1 MQHLLNTKG
10 KRKVFLDDKN
20 QFGVFL
26 TPTLVEGE
34 WTGEVEVNL
43 AFADNNDLDDDCNE
57 MLVQVIAMMAASVEL
72 METDSAIADRLMDIV
87 DRRYPQ
93 SSEKEQLTKDIE
105 IDGNV
110 IRFDFNSKTK
120 GNA

>member
-1 MQHLLNTKG
+1 MRYLLSTKG
-10 KRKVFLDDKN
+10 KRKVFLNNKN

-26 TPTLVEGE
+26 NPTMKDGE

-43 AFADNNDLDDDCNE
+43 AFADSNDLDDDSNDI
-57 MLVQVIAMMAASVEL
+57 LVQVITMMAASIEL
-72 METDSAIADRLMDIV
+72 METDHEIANRLLSIV
-87 DRRYPQ
+87 DRRYPEP
-93 SSEKEQLTKDIE
+93 SRKKQLTKDIE

>member
-57 MLVQVIAMMAASVEL
+57 MMVQVIAMMAASVEL
-72 METDSAIADRLMDIV
+72 METDRAIADRLMDIV

-110 IRFDFNSKTK
+110 IRFDFSTNTK

>member
-1 MQHLLNTKG
+1 MRYLSNTKG
-10 KRKVFLDDKN
+10 KRKVFLEDKN

-26 TPTLVEGE
+26 NPTMKDGE
-34 WTGEVEVNL
+34 WTGEIEVNL
-43 AFADNNDLDDDCNE
+43 AFADNNDLDEDSNE
-57 MLVQVIAMMAASVEL
+57 VLVQLIAMMAASIEL
-72 METDSAIADRLMDIV
+72 METDHDIANRLHNIV

-93 SSEKEQLTKDIE
+93 PREKQQLTKDIE